1 MITKTISLKRKSFSV
16 VTNFLVISM
25 CVFMGLLL
33 LFAPGEA
40 LRGARAGL
48 NLCAEVVVPSLFPF
62 LVLTTF
68 VVYCG
73 LAEKLGHIFEP
84 IMKWIFKL
92 PGSAAT
98 AFGLGIIGGYPAGAL
113 AVAGLCKRGVLNK
126 KDSERLLCFCINSGP
141 AFVIGAVGAGL
152 LKSTQAGV
160 LIYAAHIGASLII
173 GVFSRFF
180 SSKNASIKSN
190 FKANPLSLS
199 KSFVS
204 SVTDSAKSMLSIC
217 AFVVFF
223 AAVISLLNYTGIIPY
238 IAHILNSIHPIS
250 NNGINFYIRILFGF
264 FEVSNGCAAAV
275 SIKGMQAVLVIS
287 AILSWSSLSVQFQ
300 VMSVIKDAGL
310 SIRYFIMTR
319 FFHIILS
326 VLLTMLLFSLFPV
339 ALPVFLS
346 STIPLT
352 ASIHSAPACVAL
364 FIISGMLLLSQLKI

>member
-1 MITKTISLKRKSFSV
+1 MFLKTISLKKKSFSV
-16 VTNFLVISM
+16 VTTFLVVSL

-33 LFAPGEA
+33 LFAPSEA
-40 LRGARAGL
+40 LSGARAGL

-68 VVYCG
+68 VVYSG
-73 LAEKLGHIFEP
+73 LAEKIGRIFEP
-84 IMKWIFKL
+84 VMKWVFRL

-113 AVAGLCKRGVLNK
+113 AVAGLCKRGALIK
-126 KDSERLLCFCINSGP
+126 KDGERLLCFCINSGP

-152 LKSTQAGV
+152 LKSTEAGV
-160 LIYAAHIGASLII
+160 LIYAAHVGASLII
-173 GVFSRFF
+173 GLSSRFF
-180 SSKNASIKSN
+180 GSKNTNSINSYKTS
-190 FKANPLSLS
+190 PLSIS

-238 IAHILNSIHPIS
+238 VAHILNTIHPIT
-250 NNGINFYIRILFGF
+250 NNGVDFYIRMLFGF

-275 SIKGMQAVLVIS
+275 SIKGMQAVLLIS

-310 SIRYFIMTR
+310 SIKYFIMTR

-326 VLLTMLLFSLFPV
+326 VLLTILLFNLFPV
-339 ALPVFLS
+339 TLPVFLS
-346 STIPLT
+346 GTSPLI